1 MKQVLVQGHCSQQD
15 GSVTT
20 IDGFY
25 FQNYTRSLQNGNE
38 VLTPLGSPCVSIFCV
53 PLSLYLCMCG
63 FFFFCECAQKYFARC
78 TLRCPRH
85 WLVRFTPTQAS
96 NYSCY
101 LTVTTPSGTNKTGE
115 WTFQVFFFSHTL
127 SFYLY
132 LSLSFSFTRSFE
144 RMNVSVMI
152 FKRWYPLPPAV
163 ADSYA

>member
-63 FFFFCECAQKYFARC
+63 FFFLSMRSKL
-78 TLRCPRH
+78 LRAAPYAVQDIGWCVSRRH
-85 WLVRFTPTQAS
+85 RRA
-96 NYSCY
+96 
-101 LTVTTPSGTNKTGE
+101 TTAA
-115 WTFQVFFFSHTL
+115 
-127 SFYLY
+127 
-132 LSLSFSFTRSFE
+132 
-144 RMNVSVMI
+144 I
-152 FKRWYPLPPAV
+152 
-163 ADSYA
+163 